1 MKKQILF
8 TTLFSLALA
17 GNSYAFSLGDVM
29 STEKP
34 TATSGLT
41 VNSVVN
47 AVSGNVANP
56 IITLAANQLGIPA
69 QYVPHI
75 ETLYNLYMNKGSLAA
90 KDVSST
96 SGLNSWVESTDK
108 FSAASLA
115 SSLVSVF
122 ASQ

>member
-1 MKKQILF
+1 MKKQIIF

-17 GNSYAFSLGDVM
+17 SNSYAFSFGDIFG
-29 STEKP
+29 TEKP
-34 TATSGLT
+34 AATSGLT
-41 VNSVVN
+41 VDSVVN
-47 AVSGNVANP
+47 AVSGNMANP
-56 IITLAANQLGIPA
+56 VITLAANQLGIPA

-75 ETLYNLYMNKGSLAA
+75 ETLYNLYMNKGSLVA
-90 KDVSST
+90 KDISST
-96 SGLNSWVESTDK
+96 KGLNSWVESTDK